1 MDKADQIKRV
11 RKFRD
16 LLKEYMT
23 ICQEFWVARNQHR
36 KVDGSIVTTEAEM
49 RELLTE
55 EWGRLEQLFLK
66 INAPIRTLHPMAGV
80 VRPIFDDALS
90 PDFEGSVKGNA
101 LESAIG
107 SATKAIGLLD
117 ALSESQY
124 KGIYRST
131 PNIFV
136 GHSFKDEH
144 KNTIDQIKN
153 FINSYPVSVITGE
166 KPTLTGVTEGVPE
179 KVKRLIDDADLVI
192 AILSKDDE
200 IADGKMSPSKW
211 VSDEIAYS
219 LGKGKMIIRLQEDGV
234 EFKPAISGNAE
245 YVSFS
250 KENLSVTFLKL
261 SELLN
266 SFLRN

>member
-16 LLKEYMT
+16 LLKEYMA
-23 ICQEFWVARNQHR
+23 ICQEFWTARNQYR
-36 KVDGSIVTTEAEM
+36 RVEESMVTKEAEM

-55 EWGRLEQLFLK
+55 DWGRLEQLFLK
-66 INAPIRTLHPMAGV
+66 INAPISTLHPMAGV

-90 PDFEGSVKGNA
+90 PDFEGGVKGGQ

-131 PNIFV
+131 PNIFI

-144 KNTIDQIKN
+144 RNTIDQIKD
-153 FINSYPVSVITGE
+153 FIGSYHVSVITGE
-166 KPTLTGVTEGVPE
+166 KPNLTGITEGIPE
-179 KVKRLIDDADLVI
+179 KVKRLIDDADLVF
-192 AILSKDDE
+192 AIISKDEE
-200 IADGKMSPSKW
+200 IADGKMAPSKW
-211 VSDEIAYS
+211 VSDEIAYA
-219 LGKGKMIIRLQEDGV
+219 LGKGKMVIRLQEDGV
-234 EFKPAISGNAE
+234 EFKPAISGDAE
-245 YVSFS
+245 YIPFS
-250 KENLSVTFLKL
+250 KENLSVMFLKV

>member
-1 MDKADQIKRV
+1 MGKVDQIKHI

-16 LLKEYMT
+16 SLKKYKT
-23 ICQEFWVARNQHR
+23 ICEEFWIAHREHRNVEKSVAI
-36 KVDGSIVTTEAEM
+36 KEAKM

-55 EWGRLEQLFLK
+55 MWGRLEQLFHR
-66 INAPIRTLHPMAGV
+66 INAPTSTLHPGIGI

-90 PDFEGSVKGNA
+90 SDFDGGVKGMQ

-136 GHSFKDEH
+136 AHSFKDEH
-144 KNTIDQIKN
+144 RNLIDEVKK
-153 FINSYPVSVITGE
+153 FISSYPVSITTGE
-166 KPTLTGVTEGVPE
+166 KPTLTGVVKGIPE
-179 KVKRLIDDADLVI
+179 KVKRLIDDAQLVI
-192 AILSKDDE
+192 AILSKDE
-200 IADGKMSPSKW
+200 IIADGKMIPSKW
-211 VSDEIAYS
+211 VSDEIPYA
-219 LGKGKMIIRLQEDGV
+219 LGKGKTVIRFQEDGV
-234 EFKPAISGNAE
+234 EFKPTISGDAE
-245 YVSFS
+245 YVPFS
-250 KENLSVTFLKL
+250 KENLSTAFIKL

-266 SFLRN
+266 SFLKN